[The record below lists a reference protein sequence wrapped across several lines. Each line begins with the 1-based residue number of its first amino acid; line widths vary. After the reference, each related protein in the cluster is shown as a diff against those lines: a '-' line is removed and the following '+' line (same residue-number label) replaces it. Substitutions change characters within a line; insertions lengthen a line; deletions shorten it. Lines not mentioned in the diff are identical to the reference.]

1 MPTDV
6 VNLSDARRREL
17 DATPPSYR
25 RIQDL
30 IREDIVAGRLVQNA
44 HLKTADLAARYGVSA
59 NPIREALQRLEGEGL
74 VVILPNRGA
83 RVRVIDEGFLR
94 NILDILLLLDPYLVR
109 WFVET
114 ARPEDIAELEAI
126 QRKLEKA
133 ARSRDFRAFH
143 IQNGLFHGAI
153 YRRHFNTEALR
164 IINLHQ
170 DLLKNLSCRYPAN
183 HTRMMQSCAEH
194 RALLQATHAGDVER
208 AAQAVRTHIERSN
221 AYILGLLRVDR
232 DGPGGSLPSSPQ
244 RDHATNKNGTQSP
257 LGGAVR

>member
-1 MPTDV
+1 MGVDGMPTNVAD
-6 VNLSDARRREL
+6 LSDARGQEL

-30 IREDIVAGRLVQNA
+30 IREDIVAGRLSQNA
-44 HLKTADLAARYGVSA
+44 HLKTAALAARFGVSA

-83 RVRVIDEGFLR
+83 RVRVIDESFLR

-114 ARPEDIAELEAI
+114 ARAEDIAELETI
-126 QRKLEKA
+126 QRRLEKA
-133 ARSRDFRAFH
+133 AKSRNFKAFH
-143 IQNGLFHGAI
+143 IHNGLFHGVI

-170 DLLKNLSCRYPAN
+170 DLLRNLSCRYPAN
-183 HTRMMQSCAEH
+183 YTRMMQSCAEH
-194 RALLQATHAGDVER
+194 RALLQAAHAGDVER
-208 AAQAVRTHIERSN
+208 AANAVRTHIERSN
-221 AYILGLLRVDR
+221 AYILGLLRADR
-232 DGPGGSLPSSPQ
+232 NGAGGSLSSSPH
-244 RDHATNKNGTQSP
+244 RN
-257 LGGAVR
+257 